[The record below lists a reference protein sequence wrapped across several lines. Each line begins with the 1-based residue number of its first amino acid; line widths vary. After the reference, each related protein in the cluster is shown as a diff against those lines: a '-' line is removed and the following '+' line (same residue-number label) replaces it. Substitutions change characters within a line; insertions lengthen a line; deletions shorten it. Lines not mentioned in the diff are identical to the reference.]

1 MDMELRGRT
10 ALVLGAGGGLGRAI
24 AISLGQEGTRL
35 ALAISMRS
43 NSTKP
48 CATSS
53 LLAQK
58 L

>member
-1 MDMELRGRT
+1 MDLALRGRT
-10 ALVLGAGGGLGRAI
+10 ALVLGAGGLGRAI
-24 AISLGQEGTRL
+24 AISLGQGGTRL
-35 ALAISMRS
+35 ALAISMRD
-43 NSTKP
+43 NSTNP